1 MNVKIITDLSGEM
14 QFDMAEDKVM
24 QLIGAAT
31 MYAADSTTNET
42 VTTHWADGE
51 IVSQEVVREPETKKK
66 PTSRVES
73 LFGDYRSRIP
83 ISAVMPAVK
92 KNEESYRGFLLI
104 QCEDCGKL
112 RGFYAK
118 TPQTHYFCECGNET
132 KLENL
137 LPVFLNCKKCGDG
150 FKYMTN
156 VKDYDFTYGCL
167 HCGAT
172 AYLTL
177 NQKGNA
183 YITEGNS
190 RKV

>member
-83 ISAVMPAVK
+83 ISAVMPSVK

-104 QCEDCGKL
+104 QCDDCGKL

-118 TPQTHYFCECGNET
+118 TPQTYYFCDCGHET

-137 LPVFLNCKKCGDG
+137 RPAFINCKKCGDS

-156 VKDYDFTYGCL
+156 VKDYAFTYRCL
-167 HCGAT
+167 NCGET
-172 AYLTL
+172 AYLRL